1 VPICCIVTG
10 TDLLPGEWWYANIQ
24 GHRNFINHQSVNARP
39 SAQWAS
45 FSMGE
50 FYIPYIIC
58 SSAPDCC
65 PINRVKNALERTVS
79 LDEICLK
86 IVWLDRHTVD
96 EDMRHWT

>member
-1 VPICCIVTG
+1 MLYSYRDRSAAGGSGGMPTFKDTG
-10 TDLLPGEWWYANIQ
+10 ISLIINQSMPGPQHN
-24 GHRNFINHQSVNARP
+24 GPP
-39 SAQWAS
+39 SQWGS
-45 FSMGE
+45 ST
-50 FYIPYIIC
+50 YLILYVC
-58 SSAPDCC
+58 SSAPDCY